1 MKVTKFHST
10 LIAAASATL
19 LFASALPA
27 EAMSTQD
34 IEQLDNTVSTVVP
47 NTGTFYT
54 VDAATGDILS
64 ITSKPPINTRIS
76 IVGPGC
82 SSTSVCLYP
91 TSGVYYGFQYSGILN
106 GSWPGRKGYFS
117 GNWTTQLK
125 WIYGGS
131 TVTGQVIPPQVTVL
145 FSTSNL
151 TVTQVRIY

>member
-1 MKVTKFHST
+1 MFRNKVKST
-10 LIAAASATL
+10 IIAALCSAVL
-19 LFASALPA
+19 LTPAIPASALTSDTI
-27 EAMSTQD
+27 ELLDSNISTN
-34 IEQLDNTVSTVVP
+34 ISAS
-47 NTGTFYT
+47 GTIYT
-54 VDAATGDILS
+54 VDPATGEILS
-64 ITSKPPINTRIS
+64 ITNKPINSRIS

-106 GSWPGRKGYFS
+106 GSWPSRKGYYT

-131 TVTGQVIPPQVTVL
+131 TVTGLVIPPKVTVL
-145 FSTSNL
+145 FSNGSL